1 MNAQPDFG
9 ALKRQWQSAAP
20 PLPDIA
26 ALRERV
32 SADTKA
38 HWRALFFV
46 MALTVLILAGSLAY
60 ALRSPNEGAWLSF
73 GFSTLFAT
81 LVWSVALWMSRG
93 TWRPRD
99 DTIAAALDLS
109 IRRCHSMIL
118 AAPVG
123 IALYV
128 LGLVG
133 SLAWKDRLFGVDW
146 STLLGTPAMIVAG
159 WIGAPLYAAGML
171 WNARRQRARLKV
183 LIELKRQL
191 FEG

>member
-9 ALKRQWQSAAP
+9 SLKRQWQSNAP

-26 ALRERV
+26 ALQERV
-32 SADTKA
+32 SADTRA
-38 HWRALFFV
+38 HWRALLLV
-46 MALTVLILAGSLAY
+46 TALTVVILGSSLFY
-60 ALRSPNEGAWLSF
+60 AVRSGAPAAWLSF
-73 GFSTLFAT
+73 GFSTIFAT

-93 TWRPRD
+93 TWRPQD
-99 DTIAAALDLS
+99 DTISGCLELS
-109 IRRCHSMIL
+109 IRRCRSMIL

-128 LGLVG
+128 VGLVG

-146 STLLGTPAMIVAG
+146 PGVLGTPAMIVAG

-171 WNARRQRARLKV
+171 WNARRQRARLRV
-183 LIELKRQL
+183 LLELKRQL
-191 FEG
+191 RES

>member
-9 ALKRQWQSAAP
+9 SLKRQWQATSP

-32 SADTKA
+32 TADTRA
-38 HWRALFFV
+38 HWRALLLVTV
-46 MALTVLILAGSLAY
+46 MTVVILASSLAF
-60 ALRSPNEGAWLSF
+60 AVRNGQPAAWLSF

-99 DTIAAALDLS
+99 DTISAALDLS
-109 IRRCHSMIL
+109 IRRCRSMIL

-128 LGLVG
+128 VGLVG

-146 STLLGTPAMIVAG
+146 PGVLGTPAMIVAG
-159 WIGAPLYAAGML
+159 WIGAPLYAVGMV
-171 WNARRQRARLKV
+171 WNARRQRSRLKV
-183 LIELKRQL
+183 LLDLKRQIT
-191 FEG
+191 EG

>member
-1 MNAQPDFG
+1 MNAKPDLG

-32 SADTKA
+32 SADTRSNQ
-38 HWRALFFV
+38 RALLVVTV
-46 MALTVLILAGSLAY
+46 MTALILGSSLVY
-60 ALRSPNEGAWLSF
+60 ALRSPDQAAWLSF
-73 GFSTLFAT
+73 GFSMLFAT

-99 DTIAAALDLS
+99 DTVAAALEVS
-109 IRRCHSMIL
+109 IRRCRSMIT

-128 LGLVG
+128 LGLAG

-146 STLLGTPAMIVAG
+146 STVLGTPAMIFAG
-159 WIGAPLYAAGML
+159 WIGAPLYAGGML
-171 WNARRQRARLKV
+171 WNARRQRARLRA
-183 LIELKRQL
+183 LQELKRQL
-191 FEG
+191 SEG

>member
-9 ALKRQWQSAAP
+9 SLKRQWQSAAP
-20 PLPDIA
+20 PLPDVA

-32 SADTKA
+32 ASDTRA
-38 HWRALFFV
+38 HWRALLAVTV
-46 MALTVLILAGSLAY
+46 MTVLILSGSLIF
-60 ALRSPNEGAWLSF
+60 ALRSADEAAWLSF
-73 GFSTLFAT
+73 GFSVLFAT

-109 IRRCHSMIL
+109 IRRCRSMIL

-128 LGLVG
+128 VGLVG
-133 SLAWKDRLFGVDW
+133 SLAWKDRLVGLDW
-146 STLLGTPAMIVAG
+146 PTVLGTPAMIAAG

-171 WNARRQRARLKV
+171 WNARRQRSRLKV
-183 LIELKRQL
+183 LTELRRQL
-191 FEG
+191 AEG

>member
-1 MNAQPDFG
+1 MNAQPDLG

-32 SADTKA
+32 SADTRA
-38 HWRALFFV
+38 HWRTLFLV
-46 MALTVLILAGSLAY
+46 LAMTVLVLAGSLAY
-60 ALRSPNEGAWLSF
+60 ALRSPHEGAWLSF
-73 GFSTLFAT
+73 GFSVLFAT

-109 IRRCHSMIL
+109 IRRCRSMIL

-123 IALYV
+123 IALYL

-146 STLLGTPAMIVAG
+146 SSMLGTPAMIVAG

-171 WNARRQRARLKV
+171 WNARRQKARLKV
-183 LIELKRQL
+183 LVELRRQL
-191 FEG
+191 SES

>member
-32 SADTKA
+32 SADTRA
-38 HWRALFFV
+38 HWWAV
-46 MALTVLILAGSLAY
+46 GVVTAMTAVILLMSLAY
-60 ALRSPNEGAWLSF
+60 ALRSSDPAAWLSF

-81 LVWSVALWMSRG
+81 LVWSVALWLSRG
-93 TWRPRD
+93 TWRARD
-99 DTIAAALDLS
+99 DSVAAAIEVS
-109 IRRCHSMIL
+109 IRRCHSMML

-123 IALYV
+123 IALYM

-146 STLLGTPAMIVAG
+146 STVMGTPAMILAG

-183 LIELKRQL
+183 LRELKRQL
-191 FEG
+191 VEG

>member
-9 ALKRQWQSAAP
+9 ALKRQWQSTAP
-20 PLPDIA
+20 PLPDMA

-32 SADTKA
+32 SADTRA
-38 HWRALFFV
+38 HLRALLV
-46 MALTVLILAGSLAY
+46 VTVLTVFILGTSLIY
-60 ALRSPNEGAWLSF
+60 AIRSGEPAAWLSF
-73 GFSTLFAT
+73 GFSTIFAS

-93 TWRPRD
+93 TWRPQD
-99 DTIAAALDLS
+99 DTIAGCLDLS
-109 IRRCHSMIL
+109 IRRCRSMIL

-128 LGLVG
+128 VGLAG

-146 STLLGTPAMIVAG
+146 PGVLGTPAMIIAG

-183 LIELKRQL
+183 LLDLKRQL
-191 FEG
+191 TEG

>member
-1 MNAQPDFG
+1 MNPQSDFG
-9 ALKRQWQSAAP
+9 ALKQQWQSGSQ

-32 SADTKA
+32 TADTRS
-38 HWRALFFV
+38 HWRALALV
-46 MALTVLILAGSLAY
+46 MVMTVAILASSLGFAV
-60 ALRSPNEGAWLSF
+60 RSGEPPAWLSF
-73 GFSTLFAT
+73 GFSVLFAT
-81 LVWSVALWMSRG
+81 LVWSVALWLSRG

-109 IRRCHSMIL
+109 IRRCRSMIL

-128 LGLVG
+128 VGLVG

-146 STLLGTPAMIVAG
+146 PGVLGTPSMIIAG
-159 WIGAPLYAAGML
+159 WIGAPLYAAGMF
-171 WNARRQRARLKV
+171 WNARRQRSRLRV
-183 LIELKRQL
+183 LMELKRQL
-191 FEG
+191 HES

>member
-1 MNAQPDFG
+1 MNARPDLG
-9 ALKRQWQSAAP
+9 SLKRQWQSAAP

-32 SADTKA
+32 NADTRA
-38 HWRALFFV
+38 HQRALLV
-46 MALTVLILAGSLAY
+46 VTLMTALILTGSLLY
-60 ALRSPNEGAWLSF
+60 AVRSPDPAAWLSF
-73 GFSTLFAT
+73 GFATLFTT

-99 DTIAAALDLS
+99 DSVAAALEVS
-109 IRRCHSMIL
+109 IRRCRSIIL

-128 LGLVG
+128 LGLAG

-146 STLLGTPAMIVAG
+146 STALGTPAMIAAG
-159 WIGAPLYAAGML
+159 WIGAPLYAGGML
-171 WNARRQRARLKV
+171 WNARRQRARLRA
-183 LIELKRQL
+183 LQELQRQL
-191 FEG
+191 KEG

>member
-9 ALKRQWQSAAP
+9 ALKRQWQSAAQ

-26 ALRERV
+26 ALRDRA
-32 SADTKA
+32 SADTRA
-38 HWRALFFV
+38 HWRALLLV
-46 MALTVLILAGSLAY
+46 TALTAVILGTSLIY
-60 ALRSPNEGAWLSF
+60 AIRSGEPAAWLSF
-73 GFSTLFAT
+73 GFSTIFAT

-93 TWRPRD
+93 TWRAQD
-99 DTIAAALDLS
+99 DTIAGCLDLS
-109 IRRCHSMIL
+109 IRRCRSMIL

-128 LGLVG
+128 VGLVG

-146 STLLGTPAMIVAG
+146 PSVLGTPAMIVAG

-171 WNARRQRARLKV
+171 WNAHRQRERLK
-183 LIELKRQL
+183 LLLELKRQL
-191 FEG
+191 AEG

>member
-1 MNAQPDFG
+1 MNAQSDFG
-9 ALKRQWQSAAP
+9 ALKRQWQSGAP

-26 ALRERV
+26 ALRDRV
-32 SADTKA
+32 SADTRA
-38 HWRALFFV
+38 HRRALLLVTV
-46 MALTVLILAGSLAY
+46 MTVVILAGSLVF
-60 ALRSPNEGAWLSF
+60 ALRSPDPAAWLSF

-99 DTIAAALDLS
+99 DTIAAALDVS
-109 IRRCHSMIL
+109 IRRCRSMIL

-146 STLLGTPAMIVAG
+146 STVLGTPAMIAAG

-183 LIELKRQL
+183 LQELRRQL
-191 FEG
+191 TES

>member
-1 MNAQPDFG
+1 MNAQPDLG
-9 ALKRQWQSAAP
+9 ALKQQWQSAAP

-38 HWRALFFV
+38 HWRALFLV
-46 MALTVLILAGSLAY
+46 MSLTVLILVASLGY
-60 ALRSPNEGAWLSF
+60 AISSADPAAWLSF

-99 DTIAAALDLS
+99 DTIAGALELS
-109 IRRCHSMIL
+109 IRRCRSMIL

-123 IALYV
+123 IALYLV
-128 LGLVG
+128 GLVG

-146 STLLGTPAMIVAG
+146 STMLDTPAMIVAG

-171 WNARRQRARLKV
+171 WNAHRQRARLKV
-183 LIELKRQL
+183 LLELQRQL
-191 FEG
+191 SDG

>member
-1 MNAQPDFG
+1 MNPQNDFG
-9 ALKRQWQSAAP
+9 ALKQQWQSGSQ

-32 SADTKA
+32 TADTRS
-38 HWRALFFV
+38 HWWALGLV
-46 MALTVLILAGSLAY
+46 TAMTVTILATSLGFAV
-60 ALRSPNEGAWLSF
+60 RSGQPPAWLSF
-73 GFSTLFAT
+73 GFSVLFAT
-81 LVWSVALWMSRG
+81 LAWSVALWLSRG

-99 DTIAAALDLS
+99 DTISAALDLS
-109 IRRCHSMIL
+109 IRRCRSMIL
-118 AAPVG
+118 AAPMG

-128 LGLVG
+128 VGLVG

-146 STLLGTPAMIVAG
+146 PGVLGTPSMIIAG

-183 LIELKRQL
+183 LLELKRQL
-191 FEG
+191 AES

>member
-9 ALKRQWQSAAP
+9 SLKRQWQSAAP
-20 PLPDIA
+20 PLPDVA

-32 SADTKA
+32 SADTRA
-38 HWRALFFV
+38 HWRALLLV
-46 MALTVLILAGSLAY
+46 MVMTMVILATSLGF
-60 ALRSPNEGAWLSF
+60 ALRSGQPAAWLSF

-99 DTIAAALDLS
+99 DTISAALDVS
-109 IRRCHSMIL
+109 IRRCRSMVL

-146 STLLGTPAMIVAG
+146 PSVLGTPAMILAG
-159 WIGAPLYAAGML
+159 WIGAPLYAAGMV
-171 WNARRQRARLKV
+171 WNARRQQSRLKV
-183 LIELKRQL
+183 LLELKRQL
-191 FEG
+191 AEN

>member
-9 ALKRQWQSAAP
+9 ALKRQWQSAVP
-20 PLPDIA
+20 PLPDVA
-26 ALRERV
+26 ALRDRV

-38 HWRALFFV
+38 HWRALGLVTV
-46 MALTVLILAGSLAY
+46 MTVLILAGSLTY
-60 ALRSPNEGAWLSF
+60 ALLSTDPAAWLSF
-73 GFSTLFAT
+73 GFSMLFAT
-81 LVWSVALWMSRG
+81 LVWSVALWLSRG

-99 DTIAAALDLS
+99 DTVAAALDVS
-109 IRRCHSMIL
+109 IRRCRSMVL

-146 STLLGTPAMIVAG
+146 STVLGTPAMIFAG

-171 WNARRQRARLKV
+171 WNARRQRSRLKV
-183 LIELKRQL
+183 LLELKRQL
-191 FEG
+191 TES